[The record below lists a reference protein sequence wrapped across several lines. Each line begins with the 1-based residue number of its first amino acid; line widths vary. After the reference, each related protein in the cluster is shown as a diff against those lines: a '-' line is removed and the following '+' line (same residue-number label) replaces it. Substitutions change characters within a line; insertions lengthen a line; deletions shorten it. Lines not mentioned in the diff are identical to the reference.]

1 MLDPLG
7 PPPTTRTSVEITD
20 VGLGTKVSLFRKDVY
35 PPTTM
40 RQLD

>member
-7 PPPTTRTSVEITD
+7 PPPTTRTSVEMAV
-20 VGLGTKVSLFRKDVY
+20 VGLGTKVSLFRKNVCW
-35 PPTTM
+35 PTTM